1 MRTFALVTAS
11 GAALLTA
18 GTPAPVTLAVAGDP
32 DPVVAAPAP
41 RPVLPAVPLALVA
54 RVHQAPARA
63 HRSGPPPARAR
74 DGKGTE
80 VGAADLLAKVSACE
94 QVSKGRYRTDEAA
107 PPTVPVCGAG
117 GAVFWKADLDI
128 DCDGRATA
136 ACNAATDPS
145 FHGDTAFHASDG
157 RPLNAAELP
166 YVVVPAP
173 SGTWDYAKSGIRGG
187 GVVAVVHGGKVE
199 YAVVG
204 DVGPERIIG
213 EASYATA
220 KSLGI
225 DPDPSSGGAPS
236 GVTYILFKDSR
247 VSPIEDHEAAVR
259 TGRALAGEFVRDSRS
274 TS

>member
-1 MRTFALVTAS
+1 MTRTPDKG
-11 GAALLTA
+11 GAAR
-18 GTPAPVTLAVAGDP
+18 PSP
-32 DPVVAAPAP
+32 P
-41 RPVLPAVPLALVA
+41 RPG
-54 RVHQAPARA
+54 PARDREGA
-63 HRSGPPPARAR
+63 
-74 DGKGTE
+74 
-80 VGAADLLAKVSACE
+80 VGAADLLAKASACE
-94 QVSKGRYRTDEAA
+94 QLSNGKYRKDEA
-107 PPTVPVCGAG
+107 TSVKCGAK

-128 DCDGRATA
+128 DCDGQVTA
-136 ACNAATDPS
+136 ACDPATDPA

-157 RPLNAAELP
+157 RPLNAEKLP

-173 SGTWDYAKSGIRGG
+173 SGVWDYAKSGVKGG
-187 GVVAVVHGGKVE
+187 GVVAVVHGEKVE

-225 DPDPSSGGAPS
+225 DPDPGSGGAPS

-259 TGRALAGEFVRDSRS
+259 TGRALAEEFVRGD
-274 TS
+274 

>member
-1 MRTFALVTAS
+1 MRTLALVTAS

-18 GTPAPVTLAVAGDP
+18 GTPAPVTLAVVGEP
-32 DPVVAAPAP
+32 DPALAAPAPVP
-41 RPVLPAVPLALVA
+41 RPVLPTVPLALVA

-63 HRSGPPPARAR
+63 HRSRPAPAPARDREGA
-74 DGKGTE
+74 G
-80 VGAADLLAKVSACE
+80 VGAADLLARVSACE
-94 QVSKGRYRTDEAA
+94 QVSKGEYRTDEAA
-107 PPTVPVCGAG
+107 PATVPVCGAG
-117 GAVFWKADLDI
+117 GAVFWKADLDV

-157 RPLNAAELP
+157 RPLDAAKLP

-173 SGTWDYAKSGIRGG
+173 SGTWDYTKSGIRGG
-187 GVVAVVHGGKVE
+187 GVVAVVHGEKVE

-225 DPDPSSGGAPS
+225 DPDPGSGGAPS

-259 TGRALAGEFVRDSRS
+259 TGRALAEEFVRAD
-274 TS
+274 

>member
-1 MRTFALVTAS
+1 MRTLALVTAS
-11 GAALLTA
+11 GAALVTA
-18 GTPAPVTLAVAGDP
+18 GTPSPATLAVAGEQDP
-32 DPVVAAPAP
+32 ALAAPAPAP
-41 RPVLPAVPLALVA
+41 RPLLPAVPLALVA
-54 RVHQAPARA
+54 PVHRAPARV
-63 HRSGPPPARAR
+63 HRSGPAPAPARDR
-74 DGKGTE
+74 EDTE
-80 VGAADLLAKVSACE
+80 VGAADLLAKAAACE
-94 QVSKGRYRTDEAA
+94 QVSSGKYRTDETTS
-107 PPTVPVCGAG
+107 PTVPVCGAG
-117 GAVFWKADLDI
+117 GAMFWKADLDV

-157 RPLNAAELP
+157 RPLNAARLP

-173 SGTWDYAKSGIRGG
+173 SGVWDYAKSGIRGG
-187 GVVAVVHGGKVE
+187 GVVAVVHREKVE

-236 GVTYILFKDSR
+236 GVAYILFKGSR

-259 TGRALAGEFVRDSRS
+259 TGRALAEEFVRGD
-274 TS
+274 

>member
-1 MRTFALVTAS
+1 MRMRTLALVTAS

-32 DPVVAAPAP
+32 DPALAAPAPAP
-41 RPVLPAVPLALVA
+41 RPVLPAMSLALVA
-54 RVHQAPARA
+54 PVHRAPARA
-63 HRSGPPPARAR
+63 HRSRPEPAPARDR
-74 DGKGTE
+74 EG
-80 VGAADLLAKVSACE
+80 VGAADLLAKASACD
-94 QVSKGRYRTDEAA
+94 QVSNGKYRTDEATSA
-107 PPTVPVCGAG
+107 TVAVCAADN
-117 GAVFWKADLDI
+117 AVFWKADLDI
-128 DCDGRATA
+128 DCDGQITA
-136 ACNAATDPS
+136 ACNPSTDPA

-157 RPLNAAELP
+157 RPLNAAKLP

-173 SGTWDYAKSGIRGG
+173 SGVWDYTGSGIQGG
-187 GVVAVVHGGKVE
+187 GVVAVVHGEKVE

-225 DPDPSSGGAPS
+225 DPDPGSGGAPS

-259 TGRALAGEFVRDSRS
+259 TGRALAEEFVRGD
-274 TS
+274 

>member
-1 MRTFALVTAS
+1 MRTLALVTAS

-18 GTPAPVTLAVAGDP
+18 GAPAPATLAVAGEP
-32 DPVVAAPAP
+32 DPATAAPAP
-41 RPVLPAVPLALVA
+41 PSRPIRPAVPPALVA
-54 RVHQAPARA
+54 RVHQASTRA
-63 HRSGPPPARAR
+63 HRSEPAPAPAREST
-74 DGKGTE
+74 G
-80 VGAADLLAKVSACE
+80 VGAADLLAKVSDCE
-94 QVSKGRYRTDEAA
+94 QVSNGTYRTDETAS
-107 PPTVPVCGAG
+107 PTVPVCGAG
-117 GAVFWKADLDI
+117 EAVFWKADLDI
-128 DCDGRATA
+128 DCDGRTTT
-136 ACNAATDPS
+136 ACNTATDPS
-145 FHGDTAFHASDG
+145 FHADTAFHASDG

-187 GVVAVVHGGKVE
+187 GVVAVVHGEKVE

-247 VSPIEDHEAAVR
+247 VSPIEDHDAAVR
-259 TGRALAGEFVRDSRS
+259 AGRALAEEFVR
-274 TS
+274 